1 MLKSAK
7 SIKKHQ
13 KFLREHIKSAKL
25 NAMISQ
31 AYIYELLL
39 KPHGITLE
47 EAEKPVKP
55 LTPKEVQK
63 GLITVD
69 ILPMPKGRGFLDTN
83 NTCLLK

>member
-1 MLKSAK
+1 M
-7 SIKKHQ
+7 
-13 KFLREHIKSAKL
+13 REHIKSAKL

-39 KPHGITLE
+39 KPHSITLE

-63 GLITVD
+63 GLITGK
-69 ILPMPKGRGFLDTN
+69 IPKKLFIRLYQRHQQKG
-83 NTCLLK
+83 

>member
-7 SIKKHQ
+7 SIKKYQ

-31 AYIYELLL
+31 VYIYELLL

-47 EAEKPVKP
+47 EAEKPVKS
-55 LTPKEVQK
+55 LTPKEIQK
-63 GLITVD
+63 SLITGKT
-69 ILPMPKGRGFLDTN
+69 PKKLFIRLYQRIR
-83 NTCLLK
+83 KR

>member
-25 NAMISQ
+25 NAMVSQ

-63 GLITVD
+63 GLITGK
-69 ILPMPKGRGFLDTN
+69 IPKKLFIRLYQRHQQKG
-83 NTCLLK
+83 

>member
-55 LTPKEVQK
+55 LTPKEIQK
-63 GLITVD
+63 SLITGKT
-69 ILPMPKGRGFLDTN
+69 PKKLFIRLYQRRQQ
-83 NTCLLK
+83 K

>member
-63 GLITVD
+63 GLITGK
-69 ILPMPKGRGFLDTN
+69 IPKKLFIRLYQRRQQ
-83 NTCLLK
+83 K

>member
-63 GLITVD
+63 GLITGKT
-69 ILPMPKGRGFLDTN
+69 PKKLFIRLYQRHQQKG
-83 NTCLLK
+83 

>member
-63 GLITVD
+63 GLITGK
-69 ILPMPKGRGFLDTN
+69 IPKKLFIRLYQRHQQKG
-83 NTCLLK
+83 

>member
-47 EAEKPVKP
+47 EAERPVKP
-55 LTPKEVQK
+55 LTSKEVQK
-63 GLITVD
+63 SLITGKT
-69 ILPMPKGRGFLDTN
+69 PKKLFIRLYQRRQQ
-83 NTCLLK
+83 K

>member
-31 AYIYELLL
+31 VYIYELLL

-47 EAEKPVKP
+47 EAEKPVKS
-55 LTPKEVQK
+55 LTPKEIQK
-63 GLITVD
+63 SLITGKT
-69 ILPMPKGRGFLDTN
+69 PKKLFIRLYQRRQQ
-83 NTCLLK
+83 K

>member
-63 GLITVD
+63 GLITGK
-69 ILPMPKGRGFLDTN
+69 IPKKLFIRLYQRRSKN
-83 NTCLLK
+83 NC

>member
-47 EAEKPVKP
+47 EAEKPVKS
-55 LTPKEVQK
+55 LTPKEIQK
-63 GLITVD
+63 SLITGKT
-69 ILPMPKGRGFLDTN
+69 PKKLFIRLYQRIR
-83 NTCLLK
+83 KR

>member
-47 EAEKPVKP
+47 EAEKPVKS
-55 LTPKEVQK
+55 LTPKEIQK
-63 GLITVD
+63 SLITGKT
-69 ILPMPKGRGFLDTN
+69 PKKLFIRLYQRRQQ
-83 NTCLLK
+83 K

>member
-63 GLITVD
+63 GLITGK
-69 ILPMPKGRGFLDTN
+69 IPKKLFIRLYQRHQQ
-83 NTCLLK
+83 K